1 MIDGGNTTSTDWFVT
16 APENDKT
23 GKKRTWYD
31 DDERAAFDAGSG
43 IIGPGR
49 RGPTTD
55 GSDGPLP
62 RAALCSAMQESAQTL
77 TKQLLYR

>member
-1 MIDGGNTTSTDWFVT
+1 M
-16 APENDKT
+16 PEVET
-23 GKKRTWYD
+23 
-31 DDERAAFDAGSG
+31 AAFVAWSG
-43 IIGPGR
+43 FVRPGR

-62 RAALCSAMQESAQTL
+62 RAASCSAMQESAATL